1 METSPQ
7 TAVRMEQKMH
17 TRKKRKGRMP
27 LLVSAGS
34 IMLFGVIG
42 VLMAWMSGDATDDL
56 AEKWADYGI
65 VLDENCESGPLEQN
79 MDDDTPMEYGS
90 LRYQLNAAPW
100 FADCDAKGTVCFQ
113 NNRGNRHFVRISYQ
127 LDSGEKVYQSEM
139 IPPDSHIH
147 RAGLDQQLSR
157 GEYGGVCR
165 IELFDMDSLEPIGIL
180 EENITITVQR

>member
-1 METSPQ
+1 MT
-7 TAVRMEQKMH
+7 
-17 TRKKRKGRMP
+17 

-127 LDSGEKVYQSEM
+127 LDSGEKY
-139 IPPDSHIH
+139 IN
-147 RAGLDQQLSR
+147 RR
-157 GEYGGVCR
+157 
-165 IELFDMDSLEPIGIL
+165 
-180 EENITITVQR
+180 

>member
-1 METSPQ
+1 
-7 TAVRMEQKMH
+7 
-17 TRKKRKGRMP
+17 
-27 LLVSAGS
+27 
-34 IMLFGVIG
+34 
-42 VLMAWMSGDATDDL
+42 
-56 AEKWADYGI
+56 
-65 VLDENCESGPLEQN
+65 
-79 MDDDTPMEYGS
+79 MDDDTPMGYGS

-165 IELFDMDSLEPIGIL
+165 IELFDMVRWNQLESWRKTSPLPFSGKKLAEYIL
-180 EENITITVQR
+180 IWYNNKITGACKTAG